1 MTETRATKVA
11 IVTETDI
18 NIFQDCTEL
27 LNEFDLEVL
36 INSNLDA
43 SKDAV
48 EYVQNAESE
57 GVGVIVAGYKKGSNF
72 AESLAKVTNIPVIA
86 VPIKQEND
94 KGLDLLSSMLNGE
107 ESVPVATVAVN
118 GIKNAALLAVQ
129 ILSTSCREL
138 REKMKNYKNDLKEM
152 VEERDKLLRQQYE
165 AK

>member
-27 LNEFDLEVL
+27 LNEFNVEVM
-36 INSNLDA
+36 IDSNLDA
-43 SKDAV
+43 SKDAL
-48 EYVQNAESE
+48 EYVKNAESK
-57 GVGVIVAGYKKGSNF
+57 GVGVIVAGYKKGSDF
-72 AESLAKVTNIPVIA
+72 AENLAKATNIPVIA

-107 ESVPVATVAVN
+107 KSVPVATVAVN

-129 ILSTSCREL
+129 ILSAGCREL
-138 REKMKNYKNDLKEM
+138 REKMKNYKNDLKQM
-152 VEERDKLLRQQYE
+152 VEQKDKLLRQQFE